1 MTSTYENVKSSLTA
15 LLNDP
20 DHKVISLKGRWG
32 TGKTFLW
39 KSIANNA
46 TNASKPPIYV
56 SLFGVKSIKEL
67 KLRIIESVG
76 LSDTN
81 AFKKVV
87 DTGAGFAAGVIKRL
101 TGYSA
106 EDGILL
112 WVSSFVK
119 DRLVVIDDVER
130 KHRSLDTDEIMGFLS
145 EYSQNRG
152 TRFLVL
158 LNVEKLQDDDENLW
172 ATLHEKVIDGEVVL
186 EPTAEEAFDIAALT
200 NTEPY
205 REATRQACSVLNL
218 TNIRVIQRII
228 RVVKRI
234 SNSGGTT
241 CTDFERWVP
250 STVLLVAIH
259 YRAIENPP
267 PYHYIQSFSSLKRA
281 LRSKAEPVDENEPAW
296 SKVMEDLGISATDEF
311 ETIVLSYLQT
321 GILDSAKL
329 AAIFARYN
337 LEKENGDAYRM
348 RRKFYTSWW
357 WDPSVSDEDLK
368 VQARNLL
375 PTVATM
381 SAKDVSSFVE
391 VVKKLGDEQIVREAL
406 DIWLIAASQPDFQH
420 EESDVWGV
428 NYDNLHPEVAAK
440 IKALTEISNPPLT
453 ICEAVERI
461 VRTSGWGD
469 REIAAFA
476 NSTVSDYE
484 AAIRTLTLEP
494 LRIFIVR
501 HVGWLSEDFG
511 GDHFKKATENFTVA
525 CKKIYGADPTGRLSQ
540 MIKRSF
546 AEVGKEALL
555 R

>member
-39 KSIANNA
+39 KSIENNA
-46 TNASKPPIYV
+46 RNASKPPIYV

-87 DTGAGFAAGVIKRL
+87 DTGAGFAAGFIKRF

-106 EDGILL
+106 EDGVLL

-119 DRLVVIDDVER
+119 DRLLVIDDVER

-145 EYSQNRG
+145 EYSQNHG

-158 LNVEKLQDDDENLW
+158 LNVEKLHDDENLW
-172 ATLHEKVIDGEVVL
+172 TTLHEKVIDGEVVL
-186 EPTAEEAFDIAALT
+186 EPTAGEAFDIAALT

-205 REATRQACSVLNL
+205 KEATRQACSVLNL

-228 RVVKRI
+228 QVVKSI

-241 CTDFERWVP
+241 CADFERWVP

-281 LRSKAEPVDENEPAW
+281 FKSKAEPVDENEPAW
-296 SKVMEDLGISATDEF
+296 SKIIGDLGISATDEF
-311 ETIVLSYLQT
+311 ETLVLSYLQT
-321 GILDSAKL
+321 GILDIAKL

-348 RRKFYTSWW
+348 RRKFYLSWW
-357 WDPSVSDEDLK
+357 WDPSVSNDDLK

-375 PTVATM
+375 QTVATM
-381 SAKDVSSFVE
+381 SAKDVSSFLE
-391 VVKKLGDEQIVREAL
+391 VLKKLGDEQIVREAL
-406 DIWLIAASQPDFQH
+406 DIWLIAASQPNFQH

-428 NYDNLHPEVAAK
+428 NYNNLHPEVAKK
-440 IKALTEISNPPLT
+440 IKALNEILNPPLT
-453 ICEAVERI
+453 IFEAVERI
-461 VRTSGWGD
+461 VRTSGWSD
-469 REIAAFA
+469 REIAALA

-484 AAIRTLTLEP
+484 ATIRTLTLEP
-494 LRIFIVR
+494 LRIFIVQ
-501 HVGWLSEDFG
+501 HVSWLSEDLG
-511 GDHFKKATENFTVA
+511 GNRFRKAAENFTVA
-525 CKKIYGADPTGRLSQ
+525 CKKIYAADPTGRLSE

-555 R
+555 T

>member
-1 MTSTYENVKSSLTA
+1 MTSTYENVKGSLTA

-20 DHKVISLKGRWG
+20 DHKVISLKGKWG

-39 KSIANNA
+39 KSIASQVANA
-46 TNASKPPIYV
+46 GKPPIYV
-56 SLFGVKSIKEL
+56 SLFGVKTIKEL
-67 KLRIIESVG
+67 KLRILESVG
-76 LSDTN
+76 LSETN
-81 AFKKVV
+81 SFKKVV
-87 DTGAGFAAGVIKRL
+87 DTGAGFGASLLKRY
-101 TGYSA
+101 TGYSV
-106 EDGILL
+106 EDGMLL
-112 WVSSFVK
+112 WVSSFIK
-119 DRLVVIDDVER
+119 DRLVVVDDVER

-145 EYSQNRG
+145 EYSQNYS

-158 LNVEKLQDDDENLW
+158 LNVEKLQDDDETLW

-186 EPTAEEAFDIAALT
+186 EPSAEEAFDIAAIG
-200 NTEPY
+200 NTEPF
-205 REATRQACSVLNL
+205 RETTRQACSVLGL
-218 TNIRVIQRII
+218 SNIRVIQRII

-234 SNSGGTT
+234 FDSSSEK

-267 PYHYIQSFSSLKRA
+267 PYHYIQSFNSLRRA
-281 LRSKAEPVDENEPAW
+281 LKTKADPVDENDPVW
-296 SKVMEDLGISATDEF
+296 SKLMGDLGISSTDEF
-311 ETIVLSYLQT
+311 ETLVANYLQS
-321 GILDSAKL
+321 GILDTAKL
-329 AAIFARYN
+329 TAIFARYN
-337 LEKENGDAYRM
+337 REKENGDAYQM
-348 RRKFYTSWW
+348 RRKFYISWW
-357 WDPSVSDEDLK
+357 WDPSLSDNDLK

-381 SAKDVSSFVE
+381 SAKDVSGFVE
-391 VVKKLGDEQIVREAL
+391 VVKKIGDDQIVREAL

-428 NYDNLHPEVAAK
+428 AYDDLHPEVAAK

-494 LRIFIVR
+494 LRVFIMQ
-501 HVGWLSEDFG
+501 HIGWLSGDFG
-511 GDHFKKATENFTVA
+511 GDHFKKAAENFTVA

-546 AEVGKEALL
+546 AEAGKEALL
-555 R
+555 T